1 MSESVTLKLTDV
13 TLTNTT
19 STVEVTRTVP
29 EIILSGISGPA
40 GVQGPTGATGTGGV
54 LGYWGS
60 FWSTQTQTAASIN
73 TPYAITYNNSD
84 TNNSGVSIV
93 SNSRVTFAN
102 AGVYSITFSVQWY
115 NTHNATE
122 DANIWLKKNGTNVPD
137 SDSRFSVP
145 EKHGSTN
152 GHDIGTVNF
161 VLKLEAGDYI
171 ELFWQVTDTRV
182 SLLYEAASG
191 SRPAIPSV
199 ILTATQVMYTQVGPT
214 GPQGNQ
220 GAAGAQGNQGAQ
232 GSQGT
237 QGSQGVQGAAGAQ
250 GNQGAQGSQGSTT
263 VGTTVDITAATTT
276 TVPLTIRGG
285 TSHTADLARF
295 YNSDGTLVVFIEDI
309 TGQGRVVASNGS
321 FTTSFIVDG
330 SGPRFGFG
338 TPGALGA
345 FGEAGAFENSLQFKG
360 AARPVRATRSDD
372 GTVLEV
378 RGMATQ
384 TATLQEWQTSGG
396 TSLASVTSSGE
407 VVATLIDG
415 GSA

>member
-73 TPYAITYNNSD
+73 TPYAITYDNSD

-122 DANIWLKKNGTNVPD
+122 DANIWLKKNGTNFPD

-171 ELFWQVTDTRV
+171 ELFWQVTNTLI

-191 SRPAIPSV
+191 SLPAIPSV

-220 GAAGAQGNQGAQ
+220 GVAGAQGNQGTAGAQGNQGAAGAQGNQGTAGAQ
-232 GSQGT
+232 GNQGAAGA
-237 QGSQGVQGAAGAQ
+237 QGAVGAQGNQGVAGAQGNQGVAGAQGNQGAAGAQ
-250 GNQGAQGSQGSTT
+250 GNQGAQGAQG
-263 VGTTVDITAATTT
+263 
-276 TVPLTIRGG
+276 
-285 TSHTADLARF
+285 
-295 YNSDGTLVVFIEDI
+295 
-309 TGQGRVVASNGS
+309 
-321 FTTSFIVDG
+321 
-330 SGPRFGFG
+330 
-338 TPGALGA
+338 
-345 FGEAGAFENSLQFKG
+345 AGAV
-360 AARPVRATRSDD
+360 ADD
-372 GTVLEV
+372 DQPIIANQVF
-378 RGMATQ
+378 
-384 TATLQEWQTSGG
+384 S
-396 TSLASVTSSGE
+396 
-407 VVATLIDG
+407 
-415 GSA
+415 